1 MIAYNYPTL
10 RPRGSGDRASASGAE
25 GRRFESYRGRH
36 LIVSFGRVGGWLTLK
51 PSRPPVL
58 FPCFSWDQDLA
69 VRNLW
74 SLCFSGPCSECLGLV
89 VLRRRAASPSFSLVL
104 PALPCIGAPSTH
116 ILDPNRDELILS
128 CIGGPPCWKR
138 GGEFGQIDD
147 NRWSA
152 IRQGRRASV
161 AQFSDLGF
169 CRSVFLIA
177 SRMPEDGPICALR
190 PPIIVRLPEF
200 GGVFATTAPS
210 VNPLCCASLCLPR
223 LTARNSSPRVPPRSA
238 IVNNFAI
245 FLNVG
250 GCLLKSSSVCTFYLS
265 V

>member
-58 FPCFSWDQDLA
+58 FSCFSWDQDLA

-74 SLCFSGPCSECLGLV
+74 SLCFRGSCPRVFGAC
-89 VLRRRAASPSFSLVL
+89 RFAAASCVLSLVL
-104 PALPCIGAPSTH
+104 PVLSALASSLRAPLIQIGMNCSS
-116 ILDPNRDELILS
+116 S

-152 IRQGRRASV
+152 IR
-161 AQFSDLGF
+161 LGGVPQSRNSLTWGF
-169 CRSVFLIA
+169 AGAFFLVA
-177 SRMPEDGPICALR
+177 SRMPENGPIRALR
-190 PPIIVRLPEF
+190 PPIIVRLPES
-200 GGVFATTAPS
+200 GGVFATTAPLREPPLLCEPLLA
-210 VNPLCCASLCLPR
+210 NPLC
-223 LTARNSSPRVPPRSA
+223 TFVA
-238 IVNNFAI
+238 IVRRAFR
-245 FLNVG
+245 LG
-250 GCLLKSSSVCTFYLS
+250 PLS
-265 V
+265 